1 MGGDTSTKL
10 SILSKISNLSVKYA
24 RRKQKRSS
32 KKEWLE
38 VKKELESVCGRL
50 PQEDEMELLS
60 RLMQQEVSARKNG
73 LSDVPPPSEMTLIRK
88 KR

>member
-1 MGGDTSTKL
+1 MGEETSTKL
-10 SILSKISNLSVKYA
+10 SILSKISNLSVKYSKM
-24 RRKQKRSS
+24 RKKKSS
-32 KKEWLE
+32 KKDWLV

-50 PQEDEMELLS
+50 LQEDEMEVIS

-73 LSDVPPPSEMTLIRK
+73 LSDIPPPSEMTLIRK